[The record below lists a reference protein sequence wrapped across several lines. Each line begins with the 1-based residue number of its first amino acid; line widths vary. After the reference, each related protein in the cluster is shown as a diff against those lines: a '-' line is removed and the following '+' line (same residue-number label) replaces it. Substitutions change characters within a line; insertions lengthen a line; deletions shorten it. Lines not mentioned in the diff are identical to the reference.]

1 MDILSSILL
10 ACGIIGAISAVAI
23 AVALRPNKKGLKISL
38 LCVAVCV
45 IMTIVGIIIMPKY
58 PSYGS
63 SDSEECSIC
72 GREVFVGKLCEDC
85 FNDWADGYAEED
97 RKNDTKK
104 YGY

>member
-58 PSYGS
+58 PS
-63 SDSEECSIC
+63 SDSYDDGAVGCRNC
-72 GREVFVGKLCEDC
+72 GRSPVYDL
-85 FNDWADGYAEED
+85 GYCKTCYKGFMD
-97 RKNDTKK
+97 YT
-104 YGY
+104 YGN